1 MAEELGYGDRDR
13 EYKELNK
20 TIKELK
26 KSVKDD
32 GDSQAL
38 FEKFKT
44 KLADFKKRIAS

>member
-1 MAEELGYGDRDR
+1 MKVMRLYCGCLG
-13 EYKELNK
+13 
-20 TIKELK
+20 IKELK